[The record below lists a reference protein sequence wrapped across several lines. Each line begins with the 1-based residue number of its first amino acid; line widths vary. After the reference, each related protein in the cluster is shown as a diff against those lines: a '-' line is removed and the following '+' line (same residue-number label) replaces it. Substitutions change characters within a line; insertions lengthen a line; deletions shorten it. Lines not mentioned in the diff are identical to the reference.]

1 MKISTT
7 NNNGISASKSEDEIK
22 QAARAVLDG
31 VRNEN
36 PIFDQ
41 DILNETSSNGCF
53 YHFSDGDK
61 PKIGWRFDWKEK
73 YNGEE
78 WTIE

>member
-1 MKISTT
+1 M
-7 NNNGISASKSEDEIK
+7 
-22 QAARAVLDG
+22 LDG

-73 YNGEE
+73 YNGAE